1 MKYIL
6 ISLITAASLL
16 LMWSCTKRT
25 SDDDKREVTA
35 ALQRYDRLIQT
46 VNADSIALLYMPN
59 GEIIGNGKTA
69 AIGRDSIRAFLSTFR
84 NVRVPSNISTVSDIS
99 ITADT
104 AVQRGSYKQVAIIGG
119 HDTVRV
125 KGDFTATWQR
135 DAKGQWL
142 LRRMATVY

>member
-1 MKYIL
+1 ML
-6 ISLITAASLL
+6 LFASAISLFV
-16 LMWSCTKRT
+16 WSCTKHN

-35 ALQRYDRLIQT
+35 ALQHYDALIQT

-59 GEIIGNGKTA
+59 GEIIGNGKPA

-84 NVRVPSNISTVSDIS
+84 NVRVPSNVSTVIEIN

-104 AVQRGSYKQVAIIGG
+104 AVQRGSYKQVAIISGQ
-119 HDTVRV
+119 DTVRV

-135 DAKGQWL
+135 DTQGKWL
-142 LRRMATVY
+142 IRRMETIY